1 MPAGKQAKTT
11 AKAKSAK
18 PAVDKQRKTTA
29 KKNGRTPQG
38 QFAEGNQHGFQPG
51 QSGNPAGRPK
61 GIVFLSEA
69 YRAQLAKPMPGDV
82 QGRTYAE
89 VIAETVCSMA
99 ATGNFVAAKEV
110 ADRSEGKAKQTVD
123 VTLTRTEADRYERMI
138 ARLIEVAATNG
149 TPISREEAIQYL
161 AHFDQKV
168 LAAVHKG
175 GLAG

>member
-1 MPAGKQAKTT
+1 MPAGKKAKTT
-11 AKAKSAK
+11 VKSKSTK

-29 KKNGRTPQG
+29 KKNGRTPRG

-51 QSGNPAGRPK
+51 QSGNPTGRPK
-61 GIVFLSEA
+61 GAVFLSEA
-69 YRAQLAKPMPGDV
+69 YRAQLARPMPGDV

-89 VIAETVCSMA
+89 VIAEMVCSVA
-99 ATGNFVAAKEV
+99 ATGNFVAAKEI
-110 ADRSEGKAKQTVD
+110 ADRTEGKAKQTVD
-123 VTLTRTEADRYERMI
+123 VTLTRSEVDRYERMI

-161 AHFDQKV
+161 ANFDQKV
-168 LAAVHKG
+168 LAVHNG